1 MTVAYIPSS
10 RPKGP
15 AVLRNCARLHHSPLP
30 SDEDGPRQSPCQ
42 RQREARRRWGCAHN
56 SLPMPGK
63 ATRGSAV
70 REAAPPGCRRSP
82 LGGYETIHRRRQSD
96 PGRGG
101 VNTDRGRLSVCA
113 CPFAAIGRECRIVR
127 RDLQSSG

>member
-70 REAAPPGCRRSP
+70 PCARPHRPGADDPRWVDTKRSIAGAKAIQAA
-82 LGGYETIHRRRQSD
+82 
-96 PGRGG
+96 
-101 VNTDRGRLSVCA
+101 
-113 CPFAAIGRECRIVR
+113 AA
-127 RDLQSSG
+127 